1 MQHNG
6 FFKTGKHIQCSS
18 NLSVWGHLMAL
29 AGGLENLPWATY
41 QVLLGNSCVL
51 SHWYHYCALCVTWRK
66 VEWVSRTFFPKSTW
80 ELQVAVGG
88 RKEGCA
94 LGPFLPTFPVVFCL
108 LRLSRQ
114 EVTVRDCWWGAW
126 SECWAASPR
135 ELSALGSLRGR
146 SGEGQGNSS
155 WWFRGAAEKSQ
166 VTCLGLLFSD

>member
-18 NLSVWGHLMAL
+18 NLSVRGRLMAL

-66 VEWVSRTFFPKSTW
+66 VEWGSRTLFPESTW
-80 ELQVAVGG
+80 GLQVAVGG
-88 RKEGCA
+88 EKGGVCSRSFSTPISCCV
-94 LGPFLPTFPVVFCL
+94 LPLQTVPAGSDSQGL
-108 LRLSRQ
+108 LVGGL
-114 EVTVRDCWWGAW
+114 VRV
-126 SECWAASPR
+126 
-135 ELSALGSLRGR
+135 LGSKPQRAVRLGVPKRGKWR
-146 SGEGQGNSS
+146 GQGNSS

-166 VTCLGLLFSD
+166 VTCLGLLFSG